1 MRENNHPFYR
11 NQPIGSVEALSRAL
25 GVELLSL
32 RKLADRA
39 DSLYRGPIPVRKK
52 GKIRE
57 TFDAKPELKRLH
69 GRILRRILGKVT
81 FPDYLMGGI
90 ADPERKR
97 GYIRNAWHHAGAAL
111 LIGEDVSDFFPS
123 ISFDRVRRIFLH
135 VFHFPLD
142 VADTLA
148 RLCTRH
154 GVVPQ
159 GARTSTAIANLAL
172 YDVEPELVEELQ
184 RRNILYTRFIDDIH
198 ASTKRRLSEADRTN
212 LVQIIRSVLERTGFR
227 PKRKK
232 QFVAHRGTQITVHR
246 LNVNNAVSRDRSS
259 RKNLRL
265 ELLLLEKM
273 VKSDELATKCDRLLR
288 RISSKIRLLKTT
300 NPGSASAL
308 HKLLDSILVERRRR
322 EGRSLSQKAL

>member
-11 NQPIGSVEALSRAL
+11 NQPIGSVAALSRAL
-25 GVELLSL
+25 GVELPSL

-39 DSLYRGPIPVRKK
+39 DSHYRGPIPICKK
-52 GKIRE
+52 GKIRD
-57 TFDAKPELKRLH
+57 TYDAKPELKKLH
-69 GRILRRILGKVT
+69 GRILRRILEKVT

-90 ADPERKR
+90 ADPEGKR
-97 GYIRNAWHHAGAAL
+97 GYVRNARHHVGAAL

-135 VFHFPLD
+135 VFHFPPD
-142 VADTLA
+142 VADILA
-148 RLCTRH
+148 RLCTLH

-172 YDVEPELVEELQ
+172 YDVEPALVEELR
-184 RRNILYTRFIDDIH
+184 RRNILYTRFIDDMH

-212 LVQIIRSVLERTGFR
+212 VVRILRSVLERTGFR

-246 LNVNNAVSRDRSS
+246 LNVNNKVSRDRSS

-265 ELLLLEKM
+265 ELLLLEEM
-273 VKSDELATKCDRLLR
+273 AKSDELATKFDRLLR
-288 RISSKIRLLKTT
+288 RVSSKIGTLKTT
-300 NPGSASAL
+300 NPGSALAFRKRL
-308 HKLLDSILVERRRR
+308 HSIRAERRQR
-322 EGRSLSQKAL
+322 EGQSLSRKAR